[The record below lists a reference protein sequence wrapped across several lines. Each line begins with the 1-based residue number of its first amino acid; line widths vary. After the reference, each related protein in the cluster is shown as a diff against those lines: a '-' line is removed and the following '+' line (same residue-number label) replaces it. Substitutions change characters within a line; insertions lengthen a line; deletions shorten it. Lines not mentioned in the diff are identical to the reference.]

1 MVQILQIKTFSN
13 AEPKHNCPVIECS
26 WANDVNLK
34 RESNKGIVMLWK
46 QVLVIKN
53 NTCACFSYS
62 NMFKEHGLIK
72 K

>member
-26 WANDVNLK
+26 WANNVNLK

-46 QVLVIKN
+46 QVLVIK
-53 NTCACFSYS
+53 
-62 NMFKEHGLIK
+62 KEYLCML
-72 K
+72 

>member
-26 WANDVNLK
+26 WANNVNLK

-46 QVLVIKN
+46 QVLVIK
-53 NTCACFSYS
+53 
-62 NMFKEHGLIK
+62 K
-72 K
+72 